1 MSNDINIRKLE
12 FYKQEYKSCFFVSNI
27 KYVWKFILDNKQHII
42 ILFFTKLFGKR
53 KIYLDKKMIYN
64 SNKCTN
70 DFNIS
75 FPLEFY
81 NITIT
86 QRDYFYTLKINNIS
100 YHNILNNLKLQKFNI
115 LEDDYKEK
123 QRQKRL
129 KQLNRRKNKIL
140 QNALNNFNKNE
151 NKIQKNLNKIEKL
164 KNGLGTINEDII
176 NTANKL
182 QDESNNED
190 DSKTIHESFEIH
202 ENAFSMFDNIKKIN
216 TIKTINTTNNT
227 DNINNIN
234 NNENNNKN
242 TQKKRDKK
250 RNLFNKKKKSTPSFN
265 KNIKEKQNDKIQYK
279 TYENVNSSMN
289 EMIYTDL
296 LGDETH
302 NSEERN
308 NNAFRHNISNNNHS
322 FIDKGSLTTQ
332 ST

>member
-12 FYKQEYKSCFFVSNI
+12 FYKQEYKSCFFVSSI
-27 KYVWKFILDNKQHII
+27 KYIWKFILDNKNHII
-42 ILFFTKLFGKR
+42 ILLFTKLFGKR
-53 KIYLDKKMIYN
+53 KIYLDKKIIYN
-64 SNKCTN
+64 SNKFTN

-75 FPLEFY
+75 FPIEFY

-100 YHNILNNLKLQKFNI
+100 YNNILNNLKLQKFNI
-115 LEDDYKEK
+115 LEVDYKEK

-129 KQLNRRKNKIL
+129 KQLNKRKNKIL
-140 QNALNNFNKNE
+140 QNALKNFNKKE
-151 NKIQKNLNKIEKL
+151 NKIQQNLNKIEKL

-202 ENAFSMFDNIKKIN
+202 QNAFSMFENIKNIN
-216 TIKTINTTNNT
+216 TINNT
-227 DNINNIN
+227 ENINNIN
-234 NNENNNKN
+234 NIEKYKKN
-242 TQKKRDKK
+242 TQKKRDKIN
-250 RNLFNKKKKSTPSFN
+250 NLISIQKKSIRSFN
-265 KNIKEKQNDKIQYK
+265 RNIKEKQNDTIQYK

-296 LGDETH
+296 LGDETY

-308 NNAFRHNISNNNHS
+308 NFNAFRNNISNNNCS
-322 FIDKGSLTTQ
+322 VIDKGSLTTQ